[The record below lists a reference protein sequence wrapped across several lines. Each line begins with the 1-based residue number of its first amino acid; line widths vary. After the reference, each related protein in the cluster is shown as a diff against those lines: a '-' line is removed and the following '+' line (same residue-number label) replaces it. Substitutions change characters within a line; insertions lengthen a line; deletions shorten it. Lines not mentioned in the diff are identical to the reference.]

1 MTNIQQITIL
11 VLFFASVQSFSGIGD
26 RIWRT
31 FLVFDPL
38 PLNVDDAE
46 NNDWYTSNSSCDN
59 NLGIRY
65 QQDGLPIV
73 LYFTL
78 GGQVSG
84 LGIIRNDKPV
94 STLIPDFW
102 KPLNDTGHY
111 EITLSFRNANSG
123 ILCSGNTAQEVIG
136 DSLWINQDSIAM
148 PIGLTKDQASELEW
162 TEGHCITKMG
172 THWAYDTNT
181 HPYISHTIATL
192 VPIFPMYNDN
202 TGLLSAFLVHSNYV
216 EKVEPFG
223 IWEGPFIPYLFCKN
237 LCPPC
242 TFDTNFF
249 STIHFMLT
257 DPSMNICGD
266 SCTNSTFAIDS

>member
-31 FLVFDPL
+31 FLVFAPL

-65 QQDGLPIV
+65 QQDGLPVV

-94 STLIPDFW
+94 YTLIPDFW

-123 ILCSGNTAQEVIG
+123 IMCSGNTAQEVI
-136 DSLWINQDSIAM
+136 
-148 PIGLTKDQASELEW
+148 
-162 TEGHCITKMG
+162 
-172 THWAYDTNT
+172 
-181 HPYISHTIATL
+181 
-192 VPIFPMYNDN
+192 
-202 TGLLSAFLVHSNYV
+202 
-216 EKVEPFG
+216 
-223 IWEGPFIPYLFCKN
+223 
-237 LCPPC
+237 
-242 TFDTNFF
+242 
-249 STIHFMLT
+249 
-257 DPSMNICGD
+257 
-266 SCTNSTFAIDS
+266 